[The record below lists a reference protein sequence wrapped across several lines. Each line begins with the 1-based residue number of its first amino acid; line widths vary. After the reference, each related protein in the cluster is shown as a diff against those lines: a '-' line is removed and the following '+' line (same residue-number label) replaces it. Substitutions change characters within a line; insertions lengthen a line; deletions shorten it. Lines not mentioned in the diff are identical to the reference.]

1 MKKIVITMLVVMVV
15 LTSVFAFTAC
25 NKSDA
30 KNIEDREYF
39 VCGITYYAPMNYLE
53 GDKLVGF
60 DTELAQAVAEVLDLE
75 VKFQLINW
83 DSKFLELNSGAIDC
97 IWNGFTVDEER
108 KENVDFSKSY
118 LNNSQCIVVKASKAS
133 LYTSKESFSGK
144 KSAAEAGSAGADY
157 AKEYAG
163 EANYTDVD
171 SQMKALTEVNA
182 GNVDF
187 AVVDVTLAKANVG
200 NGDYASL
207 AIIDNSIA
215 SIEPEE
221 YAIGFRKG
229 SDFTA
234 KVNQALA
241 TLYAN
246 GKIAEIAAK
255 YGLSNALIPIE

>member
-30 KNIEDREYF
+30 KSVEEKGYF
-39 VCGITYYAPMNYLE
+39 VCGITYYAPMNYFDGE
-53 GDKLVGF
+53 DFVGF
-60 DTELAQAVAEVLDLE
+60 DTELAQAVAEELDLE

-97 IWNGFTVDEER
+97 IWNGFTVDEQR

-133 LYTSKESFSGK
+133 LYTSKESFNGM
-144 KSAAEAGSAGADY
+144 KSAAEAGSAGADF

-182 GNVDF
+182 GNIDF
-187 AVVDVTLAKANVG
+187 AVVDVTLANANVG
-200 NGDYASL
+200 KGDYASL

-215 SIEPEE
+215 GLEPEE

-234 KVNQALA
+234 KVDQALA
-241 TLYAN
+241 TLYTN

-255 YGLSNALIPIE
+255 YGLANAIIPIE